1 MNFNTTYKN
10 RAIVTVIFVIK
21 LSVDFCTIK
30 RRWTSHSFHFRTYVK
45 DKHKEKR
52 ILFEIKHGK
61 LDGYIQKK
69 KLVQKHRCRIGKWI
83 K

>member
-1 MNFNTTYKN
+1 
-10 RAIVTVIFVIK
+10 
-21 LSVDFCTIK
+21 
-30 RRWTSHSFHFRTYVK
+30 VK